1 MDCSPPGSGPHLRG
15 KAPGLLGAA
24 SLTPDA
30 EGTWLRPQAAPP
42 TPTMGP
48 LREASGGRVLTLDA
62 AAAHPQAAD
71 VGLRGRLAPQL
82 VPREVPAGEGAP

>member
-1 MDCSPPGSGPHLRG
+1 
-15 KAPGLLGAA
+15 
-24 SLTPDA
+24 
-30 EGTWLRPQAAPP
+30 
-42 TPTMGP
+42 MGP